1 MHVEED
7 RRVPARSLCSFRQP
21 NENNYCGPTKS
32 SLPYEHLRILF
43 FEVNA
48 TVPWRYRIIAADEVL
63 QPDDSL
69 SGVFM
74 ESNSS
79 VLTGNSF
86 SVAEDA
92 SIYRAPVSVIEPAG
106 SAAFNSA
113 TADID
118 LCRLATDGNLAAFE
132 VLYQRYNRRTYS
144 LCLRMTNSQT
154 EAEDLTQEV
163 FIQLFRKI
171 GSFRGDS
178 AFSTWL
184 HRMTVN
190 QVLMHFRRRTV
201 KNEKTSDD
209 GEMPEQIVTGSAN
222 PGKMQVIDK
231 IALRNAIAELP
242 RGYKNVFVL
251 HDVEGYEHE
260 EVARQLGISVGTS
273 KSQLHKARLKLRG
286 LLLQQ
291 AS

>member
-1 MHVEED
+1 
-7 RRVPARSLCSFRQP
+7 
-21 NENNYCGPTKS
+21 
-32 SLPYEHLRILF
+32 
-43 FEVNA
+43 
-48 TVPWRYRIIAADEVL
+48 
-63 QPDDSL
+63 
-69 SGVFM
+69 M

-79 VLTGNSF
+79 VLTGNSLTV
-86 SVAEDA
+86 SEDA
-92 SIYRAPVSVIEPAG
+92 SIYRAPVSVIQPVG
-106 SAAFNSA
+106 SAEFSSNA
-113 TADID
+113 ADID

-291 AS
+291 AP